1 MTNRA
6 KKILRKDLKK
16 YLDLLQYSTNEE
28 DFEIYNKISNFLEIL
43 LTE

>member
-1 MTNRA
+1 MTNGA